1 MDSEPQP
8 WTDPFAAPPPLAGP
22 RVVREDNQADPEGP
36 AHTEGRSTDRPTHTP
51 RDARNGDHQSRPGA
65 LPPAPGRPL
74 RVLGRFAGSA
84 ALPVLLGVALVLVT
98 WQVAVDGPLLG
109 LDRWARHAVRESRHD
124 LHSTLLNHVGKA
136 LSDLGSAV
144 PAIPALLAGG
154 ALAAWRSRRAGA
166 PRWWLLAVV
175 AALTTGL
182 IPLLVVP
189 AKAWLARPGPLG
201 MPLEPHQLGW
211 YPSGHAATATLSYG
225 VAAVL
230 VARTVGGTTR
240 RLLYAAGA
248 LLSVGVGL
256 GLVWSD
262 YHWLLD
268 VVASWCLGGLV
279 LWALA
284 HWLPRSRPRDAAQPA
299 AADRR

>member
-1 MDSEPQP
+1 M
-8 WTDPFAAPPPLAGP
+8 
-22 RVVREDNQADPEGP
+22 
-36 AHTEGRSTDRPTHTP
+36 
-51 RDARNGDHQSRPGA
+51 
-65 LPPAPGRPL
+65 
-74 RVLGRFAGSA
+74 
-84 ALPVLLGVALVLVT
+84 T

-109 LDRWARHAVRESRHD
+109 LDRWARHVTRESRHD
-124 LHSTLLNHVGKA
+124 LHSTLLDHAGQA

-144 PAIPALLAGG
+144 PAIPVLLTGG

-166 PRWWLLAVV
+166 PRWWLPAAVS
-175 AALTTGL
+175 ALTAGL

-189 AKAWLARPGPLG
+189 AKALFGRPGPLG
-201 MPLEPHQLGW
+201 LPLTPDQLGW
-211 YPSGHAATATLSYG
+211 YPSGHTATATLSYG

-230 VARTVGGTTR
+230 VARTVGGPARR
-240 RLLYAAGA
+240 RLHAAGA
-248 LLSVGVGL
+248 LLPAGVGL

-284 HWLPRSRPRDAAQPA
+284 RRLPRAHRPPRDRRDARNRPRAL
-299 AADRR
+299 R